1 MVVVVQV
8 IVCALLWI
16 AALVCLPSAL
26 RGRRRLLFWLLA
38 TFALLMTLQPDPIYA
53 VIDSAIGGANV
64 TYFVLHAVAI
74 VAVALVNSLVQAAAS
89 PAGVTRRQGK
99 VTVIVTTVVIAV
111 QAALF
116 FGSDWRITD
125 DIHHS
130 FFDRWDYTV
139 YASTTWLV
147 FAYFSV
153 SVAVACLADMRHQR
167 RTLTRVALGF
177 VVLGCFGV
185 LIWALVSITN
195 ATMTV
200 MHHDSDFT
208 NWSRPLYF
216 GTLLLSPLS
225 MVIGLGLTAA
235 VDGSLAAQRRLRDRV
250 LLWRITPLWERLLAS
265 APELSMDAA
274 VPRLRLVLSRDPA
287 ARLYRRYVEIRDSL
301 LLYPQV
307 TSRAEEALLDA
318 TERQTHPEMAGERQA

>member
-1 MVVVVQV
+1 MVVIVQV
-8 IVCALLWI
+8 IVCALLWV

-53 VIDSAIGGANV
+53 VIDSAIGGSNV

-89 PAGVTRRQGK
+89 SGGITRRQARVTIS
-99 VTVIVTTVVIAV
+99 VTVVVIAV
-111 QAALF
+111 QAVLF
-116 FGSDWRITD
+116 FGADWRITD

-130 FFDRWDYTV
+130 FFDRWDYTI
-139 YASTTWLV
+139 YASTTWVV

-153 SVAVACLADMRHQR
+153 SVALACLGDMRRQR
-167 RTLTRVALGF
+167 RTLTRVSLGF
-177 VVLGCFGV
+177 VVLGCIGV

-195 ATMTV
+195 ATTTV
-200 MHHDSDFT
+200 MNHDSDFT

-216 GTLLLSPLS
+216 ATLLLSPLS
-225 MVIGLGLTAA
+225 MVVGLGLTAA
-235 VDGSLAAQRRLRDRV
+235 VDGTLTAQRRIRDRV
-250 LLWRITPLWERLLAS
+250 LLWRLTPLWEHLIAS
-265 APELSMDAA
+265 SPELSMDAP
-274 VPRLRLVLSRDPA
+274 VPRLRLVFTRDPA

-301 LLYPQV
+301 LLYPQD
-307 TSRAEEALLDA
+307 TSGSERALLDA
-318 TERQTHPEMAGERQA
+318 VERQTHPEMAGEHTV

>member
-1 MVVVVQV
+1 MVVIVQV
-8 IVCALLWI
+8 IVCSLLWI
-16 AALVCLPSAL
+16 ATLVCLPSAF

-38 TFALLMTLQPDPIYA
+38 TFAVLMTLQPDPVYA
-53 VIDSAIGGANV
+53 VIDSAIGGVNV

-89 PAGVTRRQGK
+89 PDGITRRQAK
-99 VTVIVTTVVIAV
+99 VTGSVTVAVIVV
-111 QAALF
+111 QAVLF
-116 FGSDWRITD
+116 FGADWRITD

-130 FFDRWDYTV
+130 FFDRWDYTI
-139 YASTTWLV
+139 YASTTWVV

-153 SVAVACLADMRHQR
+153 SVALACLADMRRQR
-167 RTLTRVALGF
+167 RTLTRVSLGF
-177 VVLGCFGV
+177 VALGCLGV

-216 GTLLLSPLS
+216 TTLLLSPLC
-225 MVIGLGLTAA
+225 MVVGLGLTAA
-235 VDGSLAAQRRLRDRV
+235 VDGTLTVQRRVRDRV
-250 LLWRITPLWERLLAS
+250 LLWRLSPLWERLLAS
-265 APELSMDAA
+265 SPELSMDAS
-274 VPRLRLVLSRDPA
+274 VPRIRLVLSRDPA

-301 LLYPQV
+301 LLYPQHI
-307 TSRAEEALLDA
+307 SRSEQVLLTA
-318 TERQTHPEMAGERQA
+318 TERQTHPEMAGEHTV

>member
-1 MVVVVQV
+1 MVVIVQV

-16 AALVCLPSAL
+16 AALVCLPSAV
-26 RGRRRLLFWLLA
+26 RGRRRLLFWLLV

-53 VIDSAIGGANV
+53 VIDTAIGGANV

-89 PAGVTRRQGK
+89 PGGVTRRQAR
-99 VTVIVTTVVIAV
+99 VTVTVTTVVIAV

-116 FGSDWRITD
+116 FGTDWRITD

-139 YASTTWLV
+139 YASTTWFV

-153 SVAVACLADMRHQR
+153 SVAVACLADMRRQR
-167 RTLTRVALGF
+167 RALTRVSLGF
-177 VVLGCFGV
+177 VVLGCCGV
-185 LIWALVSITN
+185 LIWAMVSITN

-200 MHHDSDFT
+200 LHHDSDFT

-225 MVIGLGLTAA
+225 MVIGLGLTAV
-235 VDGSLAAQRRLRDRV
+235 VDGTRAAQNRMRDRV
-250 LLWRITPLWERLLAS
+250 LLWKITPLWERVLAS
-265 APELSMDAA
+265 SPELSMDTPA
-274 VPRLRLVLSRDPA
+274 PRLRLVLSRDPA

-301 LLYPQV
+301 LLYPRV
-307 TSRAEEALLDA
+307 TSDAEQAVLDA
-318 TERQTHPEMAGERQA
+318 TERRTHPEMAGERKS